1 MDTTISTASTPLGRP
16 KIALDFVVANALA
29 VPLDAPYNAYIR
41 AFSRDNKL
49 IDTLFRMAR
58 RRYVSVS
65 WHLLSSVAC
74 VFHVLAFLY

>member
-58 RRYVSVS
+58 RRYVSVP
-65 WHLLSSVAC
+65 
-74 VFHVLAFLY
+74 